1 MKLLK
6 VPVAPSDCRQLR
18 LLFDAVRL
26 SRLSAAEQ
34 NKVRLVL
41 AQILMQAAGLIVEG
55 LGDDGR

>member
-6 VPVAPSDCRQLR
+6 VPVAPSDCGQLR

-26 SRLSAAEQ
+26 SRLGAAEQ